1 MSSGF
6 CFQVS
11 DFICRSF
18 VPDKR
23 KKNITEKAQA
33 IFCSDFPGQMEGVNG
48 GDRGALLY
56 RRAALKK
63 Q

>member
-48 GDRGALLY
+48 GDRGA
-56 RRAALKK
+56 
-63 Q
+63 